1 MADGFQRKR
10 LKCEKLR
17 QTTNDRHQVMPKAH
31 ICLWQNELKRI
42 LKCEYLH
49 VMYSIN
55 MQGFCYNFTS
65 TGQLSNIRQFLSD
78 NLSLEIVLYWTVVL
92 TIWCYQTG
100 KWRITKWSEP
110 KAVRGGGT
118 PLEIFEKLDPK
129 SCILRVSTS
138 VQIFSKKFFYQ
149 VKQKSCK
156 FQRN

>member
-1 MADGFQRKR
+1 LADGFQRKR

-92 TIWCYQTG
+92 TICLGLTNHFVLWIPGLYEWVCIQINFFEIYNFFVWPG
-100 KWRITKWSEP
+100 KKTFLKRFEHWSRLSECRIW
-110 KAVRGGGT
+110 G
-118 PLEIFEKLDPK
+118 LIF
-129 SCILRVSTS
+129 
-138 VQIFSKKFFYQ
+138 QIFLGG
-149 VKQKSCK
+149 
-156 FQRN
+156 